1 MKLRFVLCFV
11 MLMIVGCE
19 DDIDYDI
26 IPPGY
31 VPERI
36 RPLDET
42 ENQNRLEKCSIPPPS
57 SKNYD
62 RNETWWIGRLS
73 FGNGKNG
80 NYRYEAALISPRH
93 AIISSQI
100 LKKFKDWFERVPSGS
115 GVGCSSEEPELL
127 EFFDG
132 KNQEPWLIFTKSND
146 KMQSFKW
153 KKAFYYGRCTTDK
166 SDGIIII
173 EFSKDIDIPYV
184 CLPEYNYYGSV
195 NKIETIFS
203 VKALPKKSSRA
214 KDEYAYEA
222 QDGMIER
229 CVDRF
234 CWSPDNQTQKYDEF
248 DDKKGVSMPFLTK
261 DNRQLLFGFGFK
273 YDNKANKF
281 AVTDLGDFL
290 EGLCEHVG
298 ICPRKP
304 TTTGIPTTTTARTAR
319 TTTRRVP
326 STTDYVPEFLYDEE
340 ARDFEE
346 PYFKRNRT
354 RKEGNRREW
363 KITVVFVILVF
374 LVLE

>member
-1 MKLRFVLCFV
+1 

-31 VPERI
+31 VPQTI

-42 ENQNRLEKCSIPPPS
+42 ENQNRLEKCSTPPPA

-62 RNETWWIGRLS
+62 RNETWWIGRLT
-73 FGNGKNG
+73 FGNNDNG
-80 NYRYEAALISPRH
+80 NFRYEAALISPRH

-100 LKKFKDWFERVPSGS
+100 LKKFKNWFERVPTGS
-115 GVGCSSEEPELL
+115 GVDCSFDSPEMVD
-127 EFFDG
+127 FF
-132 KNQEPWLIFTKSND
+132 ND
-146 KMQSFKW
+146 KRQP
-153 KKAFYYGRCTTDK
+153 CTKDK
-166 SDGIIII
+166 TDGIIIV
-173 EFSKDIDIPYV
+173 EFEKDIDIPYV
-184 CLPEYNYYGSV
+184 CIPDYKYYNSID
-195 NKIETIFS
+195 KTEAIFS
-203 VKALPKKSSRA
+203 VKALPKKSSRG

-229 CVDRF
+229 CDDRF

-304 TTTGIPTTTTARTAR
+304 TTPGIPTTTTARTAR